1 MSYVR
6 RDIRV
11 GGPQMTKHSQTRSH
25 RKVRSIKS
33 KRDFVGASAVVKTLA
48 TEEKKD
54 AAAELRM
61 QLLLKELDKF
71 DPPENDLD
79 GDDFSDDGFSGSG
92 RRWSDQSSER
102 E

>member
-1 MSYVR
+1 
-6 RDIRV
+6 
-11 GGPQMTKHSQTRSH
+11 MTKHSQTRSH
-25 RKVRSIKS
+25 HKVRSIKS
-33 KRDFVGASAVVKTLA
+33 KRDFEGASAVVKTLA
-48 TEEKKD
+48 KEEKKD

-61 QLLLKELDKF
+61 QLLLKELDNF

-92 RRWSDQSSER
+92 RCWSDQSSER